1 MLKMILGEKRLFTDF
16 SDLELFYCYT
26 FIFMYIVILSI
37 SSSSVEVDVTNRQEM
52 LKIVK
57 SAIGTKFIRKWSDM
71 ACDMA
76 MSAVETVVL
85 EKGDRK
91 EIDIKRYVRIEK
103 VIKSFITCDLI
114 SVSIDTRCYS

>member
-1 MLKMILGEKRLFTDF
+1 MQRGYSTSVHF
-16 SDLELFYCYT
+16 
-26 FIFMYIVILSI
+26 ILSI
-37 SSSSVEVDVTNRQEM
+37 SCFSVEVDVTNHQEM

-76 MSAVETVVL
+76 MKAVETVVL

-91 EIDIKRYVRIEK
+91 EIDIKWYVRID
-103 VIKSFITCDLI
+103 KSFIICDLI
-114 SVSIDTRCYS
+114 SV